1 MTQGKFWS
9 VLCILDERV
18 IDGNSYYLIQWEGND
33 KNGNPWT
40 PTWEPGENCTQS
52 LINDWKMRRLETN
65 QDYRCHRENSV
76 ISDSTVTD
84 GSDHRCSDVLALW
97 DEISIKGNNNSSESS
112 IVDQKMHDNS
122 NIISFDSQHLL
133 KRSQIECQSENSVG
147 EKEIVHHTNKKNRTH
162 ESFISKECC
171 FTFDKNNNCSYQGSF
186 AQQTDSFELESCI
199 SQIPLSPQYI
209 PTQFS
214 VSTEQGGN
222 NLNDKKI
229 LPNQPFH
236 YQTQISQDES
246 LQTVLSLASNDTGCT
261 SGSSDL
267 NSNLSFKDP
276 MLLMKALQNKTDA
289 IAIMCEE
296 RDRFQKTISQIKR
309 NWQLQQEKA
318 INLSIENEQIKQK
331 LQQKTNEYDNIRLQ
345 CLFYQ
350 QTIQQLQECHNEK
363 GIQHSLELEESKRK
377 YEIIR
382 QNDSRVIEEL
392 ERSTKSVIA
401 ENQKL
406 KQELENIKSFNA
418 NMENMKKSTQNLMA
432 IGNQDLSIKD
442 SSLSNTEK
450 TCLSSNKLQKSSTVK
465 LSLNYETLI
474 SENKRLES
482 DIKALNLQN
491 MLQQQNIKLME
502 EKLLQNDSTL
512 RFFMDLQQ
520 VHKVGK

>member
-122 NIISFDSQHLL
+122 NIISFDSQYLS

-147 EKEIVHHTNKKNRTH
+147 EKEIVHNINKKNRTH
-162 ESFISKECC
+162 ELFISKECC
-171 FTFDKNNNCSYQGSF
+171 FTSDKNNNCSYQGSF
-186 AQQTDSFELESCI
+186 AQQTDSFEIESCI
-199 SQIPLSPQYI
+199 SQTPLSLQNI

-214 VSTEQGGN
+214 VSTKQGGN

-229 LPNQPFH
+229 LTNQPSH

-261 SGSSDL
+261 SESSDL
-267 NSNLSFKDP
+267 NSNLSFK
-276 MLLMKALQNKTDA
+276 LQNKTDA

-296 RDRFQKTISQIKR
+296 RDRFQKTMSQIRR

-318 INLSIENEQIKQK
+318 INLSKENELIKQQ
-331 LQQKTNEYDNIRLQ
+331 LQQKTKEYDNIRFQ
-345 CLFYQ
+345 CFLYQ
-350 QTIQQLQECHNEK
+350 QNIQQLQELCKCHDEK
-363 GIQHSLELEESKRK
+363 DIQH
-377 YEIIR
+377 EIIR
-382 QNDSRVIEEL
+382 QNDSKVIEEL
-392 ERSTKSVIA
+392 ERSTKTVIA

-406 KQELENIKSFNA
+406 KQELENIKSLNA
-418 NMENMKKSTQNLMA
+418 SMVNTNKSSQNLIA
-432 IGNQDLSIKD
+432 IGNQDLPIKD

-450 TCLSSNKLQKSSTVK
+450 TCLSSNKLQKSSIVK
-465 LSLNYETLI
+465 SSLNYETLI

-491 MLQQQNIKLME
+491 MLQQQNLKLME

-520 VHKVGK
+520 VHKV